1 MSGIDSLTLDLA
13 RALAVAG
20 LADAALLYAFLIRR
34 RAEIRREAQAQQHA
48 GLTGLV
54 RVFLSEDVSP
64 SR

>member
-13 RALAVAG
+13 RGLAVIG
-20 LADAALLYAFLIRR
+20 LADAGLLYAFLIRR
-34 RAEIRREAQAQQHA
+34 RAAIRREAQAQQHA

-54 RVFLSEDVSP
+54 RVFLAEEGSP